1 MNIIAKLFGRID
13 LSTLRLKRRKKK
25 NRSLLSEVMDHPED
39 FKLEA
44 SIEGGEI
51 IIHIKRKES

>member
-13 LSTLRLKRRKKK
+13 LSTLRLKRRKK